1 VSFLVTN
8 KWQKLLETKKKNSGN
23 YHNMRAISRTVV
35 GWELPRIHASRPHL
49 KCWGIC
55 DSRAQS
61 VNMVQFPLQAILEDA
76 GMDGRIH

>member
-1 VSFLVTN
+1 MS
-8 KWQKLLETKKKNSGN
+8 
-23 YHNMRAISRTVV
+23 AISGTVA
-35 GWELPRIHASRPHL
+35 GWGLPYVHASQPHL

-55 DSRAQS
+55 DSRAER